1 MYNLNNLRN
10 IPPDC
15 RSLTESAL
23 QGVACPGFCVVM
35 PRISREGDAPNFAC
49 GEGRK
54 AALGRGFRGW

>member
-23 QGVACPGFCVVM
+23 QGVACPEFCV
-35 PRISREGDAPNFAC
+35 R
-49 GEGRK
+49 
-54 AALGRGFRGW
+54 